1 MTHASRRLHFFSRR
15 VSITLCRRLDVVTTR
30 SGMCRDLQFFHITI
44 NYAGE
49 GMFRHLARPHAT
61 RHSRCG
67 FSSNLTDVA
76 SKRNCHQK
84 EVS

>member
-1 MTHASRRLHFFSRR
+1 
-15 VSITLCRRLDVVTTR
+15 
-30 SGMCRDLQFFHITI
+30 MCRDLQFLRIVI

-49 GMFRHLARPHAT
+49 GMFHHPACPHAI
-61 RHSRCG
+61 RRSRRG